1 MILILIFVN
10 LFIIYNINKY
20 IGKQSFLGVS
30 GVIDSNILK
39 SHNLNEI
46 TDYGNFLKINKP
58 ETNKPETNISDIKQ
72 IDKRVAG
79 EDDRFPKAGHEILN
93 FEIMYKIGKIY
104 HYKKLLDTLINDAIS
119 IQHKLS
125 LIGPLKDN
133 EVIMIDITKGGLL
146 NDWDFQIG

>member
-1 MILILIFVN
+1 MNLIFIFVN

-58 ETNKPETNISDIKQ
+58 ETNISDIKK
-72 IDKRVAG
+72 IDKGGAG

-104 HYKKLLDTLINDAIS
+104 HYKKLLDTLTNDAIS

-125 LIGPLKDN
+125 LIGLLKDN

>member
-1 MILILIFVN
+1 MNLIFIFVN
-10 LFIIYNINKY
+10 LFIIYNKNKY
-20 IGKQSFLGVS
+20 IGFAGI
-30 GVIDSNILK
+30 IDSNILK
-39 SHNLNEI
+39 SHDLNEI

-58 ETNKPETNISDIKQ
+58 ETNISDIKQ
-72 IDKRVAG
+72 IDKRDAG

-146 NDWDFQIG
+146 NDWDFHWSE

>member
-1 MILILIFVN
+1 MNLIFIFVN
-10 LFIIYNINKY
+10 LFIIYNKNKY
-20 IGKQSFLGVS
+20 IGFAGI
-30 GVIDSNILK
+30 IDSNILK
-39 SHNLNEI
+39 SHDLNEI

-58 ETNKPETNISDIKQ
+58 ETNISDIKQ
-72 IDKRVAG
+72 IDKRDAG

-104 HYKKLLDTLINDAIS
+104 HYKKLLDTLTNDAIS

-133 EVIMIDITKGGLL
+133 EVISIDITKGGLL
-146 NDWDFQIG
+146 NDWDFHWSE

>member
-1 MILILIFVN
+1 MNLIFIFVN
-10 LFIIYNINKY
+10 LFIIYNKNKY
-20 IGKQSFLGVS
+20 IGFAGI
-30 GVIDSNILK
+30 IDSNILK
-39 SHNLNEI
+39 SHDLNEI

-58 ETNKPETNISDIKQ
+58 ETNISDIKQ
-72 IDKRVAG
+72 IDKGGAG

-133 EVIMIDITKGGLL
+133 EVISIDITKGGLL
-146 NDWDFQIG
+146 NDWDFHWSE